1 MATQE
6 RAALPRGSP
15 AGTNPAGV
23 RASLQRARPRAVTGQ
38 LDAGEF
44 SGEVFGRSQ
53 YYSHFSPTLAP
64 QRARKT
70 NGPAGITCRA
80 AMLMREG
87 KKFLKLI
94 SRPDIAV
101 TPQIDT
107 RGSRNVIV
115 SKQGSRIIDPV
126 KEIDNTY

>member
-1 MATQE
+1 MAAQSITIRPGNLSAQE

-87 KKFLKLI
+87 KKNYNNHFLPL
-94 SRPDIAV
+94 SVLLQMTMA
-101 TPQIDT
+101 TT
-107 RGSRNVIV
+107 ATM
-115 SKQGSRIIDPV
+115 IIP
-126 KEIDNTY
+126 KM

>member
-1 MATQE
+1 
-6 RAALPRGSP
+6 
-15 AGTNPAGV
+15 
-23 RASLQRARPRAVTGQ
+23 
-38 LDAGEF
+38 
-44 SGEVFGRSQ
+44 
-53 YYSHFSPTLAP
+53 
-64 QRARKT
+64 
-70 NGPAGITCRA
+70 
-80 AMLMREG
+80 MLMREG